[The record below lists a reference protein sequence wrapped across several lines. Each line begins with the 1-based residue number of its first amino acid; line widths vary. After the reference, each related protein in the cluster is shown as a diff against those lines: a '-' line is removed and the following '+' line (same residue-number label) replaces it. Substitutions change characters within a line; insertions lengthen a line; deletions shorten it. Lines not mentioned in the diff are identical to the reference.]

1 MGKRNI
7 TEIKKSKKDGKH
19 QQNIKI
25 KKKSQSKR
33 NIRGINQKKKSY
45 RYREILNIFREPSVI
60 EMINNLDNQTGPL
73 QTNQIDSTVN
83 LEFGSNINYREF
95 YKLFKNGLILAKKN
109 FSLKNLSLIKNLL
122 LLLKDNNSGNDEDV
136 FGIKS
141 CDNELRK
148 VYKMDLILSLISNER
163 KLTDLGINNISD
175 ITKSFLSSNE
185 YALYNDKQSFKD
197 AIIYNKNITGDFSPD
212 NFEKILYSS
221 TILNIYKEIL
231 WELYN
236 IQTTTKIVKT
246 TLKEFLKGHNIF
258 LTSMGSDYYGM
269 ILYDGTI
276 LVNKIYYTGLAS
288 DPVNSFRIFFT
299 LLHELMHAL
308 SRIFRNNNNFF
319 IDTDSFTKFNKI
331 KTNESGDYFDKK
343 FLLNCINDTKLS
355 RFEILYLLEAKNYN
369 YDNLNDFHNSFL
381 AYKNKNKKVINK
393 ALKYNIS
400 RLTKE
405 NSYSREGCC
414 FCAGKR
420 INNLGV

>member
-1 MGKRNI
+1 MGKKNI
-7 TEIKKSKKDGKH
+7 TEIKKSRKDRKDMQIIH
-19 QQNIKI
+19 AN
-25 KKKSQSKR
+25 KKSQSKR
-33 NIRGINQKKKSY
+33 NTRGIKQKKKSY
-45 RYREILNIFREPSVI
+45 RYKQILNMFREPTVI
-60 EMINNLDNQTGPL
+60 EIIDNLDNQTSPL
-73 QTNQIDSTVN
+73 QTNQIDSTVK

-109 FSLKNLSLIKNLL
+109 FSLKNLKLIKNLL
-122 LLLKDNNSGNDEDV
+122 LLLKDDNSGNDEDV

-148 VYKMDLILSLISNER
+148 VYKMDLILSLISNEQ

-175 ITKSFLSSNE
+175 IAKTFQNSND
-185 YALYNDKQSFKD
+185 YILYNDKNSFKN

-221 TILNIYKEIL
+221 TILNTYKEIL
-231 WELYN
+231 FELYN
-236 IQTTTKIVKT
+236 IKTTTKIITK

-269 ILYDGTI
+269 VLYDGTI
-276 LVNKIYYTGLAS
+276 LINKVYYSGLER
-288 DPVNSFRIFFT
+288 DTVNSFRIFFT

-308 SRIFRNNNNFF
+308 SRILRNNNNFF
-319 IDTDSFTKFNKI
+319 LDTEAFTKFNKT
-331 KTNESGDYFDKK
+331 KTKESGDYFDQK

-355 RFEILYLLEAKNYN
+355 GLEILYLLDSTNYN
-369 YDNLNDFHNSFL
+369 HNDLRDFHQSFL
-381 AYKNKNKKVINK
+381 AYRNKNKSAINK
-393 ALKYNIS
+393 ALKYAIS
-400 RLTKE
+400 RLNKE

-420 INNLGV
+420 INFSGI

>member
-1 MGKRNI
+1 M
-7 TEIKKSKKDGKH
+7 
-19 QQNIKI
+19 
-25 KKKSQSKR
+25 
-33 NIRGINQKKKSY
+33 
-45 RYREILNIFREPSVI
+45 FREPTVI
-60 EMINNLDNQTGPL
+60 EIIDNLDNQASPL

-148 VYKMDLILSLISNER
+148 VYKMDLILSLISNEK

-236 IQTTTKIVKT
+236 IQTTTKIS
-246 TLKEFLKGHNIF
+246 GI
-258 LTSMGSDYYGM
+258 
-269 ILYDGTI
+269 
-276 LVNKIYYTGLAS
+276 
-288 DPVNSFRIFFT
+288 SFGP
-299 LLHELMHAL
+299 H
-308 SRIFRNNNNFF
+308 
-319 IDTDSFTKFNKI
+319 
-331 KTNESGDYFDKK
+331 Y
-343 FLLNCINDTKLS
+343 
-355 RFEILYLLEAKNYN
+355 
-369 YDNLNDFHNSFL
+369 
-381 AYKNKNKKVINK
+381 
-393 ALKYNIS
+393 
-400 RLTKE
+400 
-405 NSYSREGCC
+405 
-414 FCAGKR
+414 
-420 INNLGV
+420 